1 MEARAKQNEQKGLAS
16 REQEVVWYSSL
27 LIWSK
32 AAPEK
37 RVYYQTYIY
46 LSDHAGAAAEDWATQ
61 KSREIVPDPDARV
74 EARRMR

>member
-16 REQEVVWYSSL
+16 HEQEVVWYSSL

-61 KSREIVPDPDARV
+61 IWEIVPDPDARV